1 MDSPSDLPS
10 QLDYPAIIMEQPL
23 EEEGTSI
30 DGFFPLRLEIRYQ
43 FKYFL
48 FAVFWACHI
57 LMLFFAIDFSGR

>member
-30 DGFFPLRLEIRYQ
+30 DRCNFSIE
-43 FKYFL
+43 YFL
-48 FAVFWACHI
+48 KQYFFLEVFFI
-57 LMLFFAIDFSGR
+57 FYIKF